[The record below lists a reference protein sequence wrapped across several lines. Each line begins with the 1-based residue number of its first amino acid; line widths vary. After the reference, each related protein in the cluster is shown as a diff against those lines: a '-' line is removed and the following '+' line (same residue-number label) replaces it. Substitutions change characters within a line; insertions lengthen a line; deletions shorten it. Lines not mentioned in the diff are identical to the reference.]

1 MRRAFLAGL
10 LGTLAVIAAAAAIA
24 WPGGAGRDDPS
35 PGPRPAAA
43 SAAGAAA
50 GGARSN
56 RRWPRHITTDYQM
69 FSRAGNRAMRAVIRR
84 AAKMLKAGAS
94 REEVMRAVAIRFRA
108 LEDLYSE
115 AGDTAVR
122 DAFGDELDRWL
133 IAAGYEPTEA
143 SDEYS

>member
-1 MRRAFLAGL
+1 
-10 LGTLAVIAAAAAIA
+10 
-24 WPGGAGRDDPS
+24 
-35 PGPRPAAA
+35 
-43 SAAGAAA
+43 
-50 GGARSN
+50 
-56 RRWPRHITTDYQM
+56 
-69 FSRAGNRAMRAVIRR
+69 
-84 AAKMLKAGAS
+84 
-94 REEVMRAVAIRFRA
+94 MRAVAIRFRA